1 MSTATLHYHLP
12 EGEGKLSSAVLAFL
26 VHGLLL
32 VLLFF
37 GVRWQTQAP
46 AAIQA
51 ELWSSLPQVAAPAP
65 EPQPVVENPAPK
77 VEPKIEPEPP
87 VVKPDIALKVEKP
100 KKPVK
105 PEVKPEVKP
114 PPKVEPKP
122 EVRPPAKPSQ
132 SVADLLA
139 QAGAGND
146 RQTSAPRGDAGYAG
160 LIRAKI
166 LSNIRFPLPPDLVG
180 NPEAKFEIEQLPSGE
195 IVSIKK
201 IQSSGLPAFDAA
213 VERAIQASSP
223 LPKDKSG
230 QVVRKLNLDFTPLE
244 KN

>member
-1 MSTATLHYHLP
+1 MSTATLHYRLP
-12 EGEGKLSSAVLAFL
+12 EGEGVLSSAALALL
-26 VHGLLL
+26 VHGLLA

-37 GVRWQTQAP
+37 GVRWQSQAP

-65 EPQPVVENPAPK
+65 EPEPVVEKPVPK

-87 VVKPDIALKVEKP
+87 VTKPDIALKEEKP

-114 PPKVEPKP
+114 PPKVLPKQ
-122 EVRPPAKPSQ
+122 EVRPPVKPSQ
-132 SVADLLA
+132 SMADLIA
-139 QAGAGND
+139 SASTGSD

-166 LSNIRFPLPPDLVG
+166 LSNIRFPLPPDLAG

-195 IVSIKK
+195 IISIKK

-223 LPKDKSG
+223 LPKDKNG
-230 QVVRKLNLDFTPLE
+230 QVVRKLDLVFTPLD
-244 KN
+244 KT